1 MAITLE
7 KLCDNAEE
15 RYNLKLIAGKDGLKN
30 AIRWVH
36 MVEDSEV
43 PNFLHGNELIFTTGI
58 AKLDAADR
66 ILEFVKGLQR
76 HNAVGLVMN
85 LGPYIKKVPKVVID
99 YCERNN
105 FPLFTL
111 PWEVKIIDI
120 TYDFCRIIIENEK
133 REVSVVEAFK
143 HIILT
148 GENKSEFAETFKKMG
163 FQPKSK
169 YRIALVEFLSN
180 GKNVTEAFVNN
191 NHIRLWK
198 IFTKSAFSSTM
209 FLMDKRLVVIKQ
221 NSSDSQINRIAEM
234 MQKSIESGNMTMV
247 MGVSDEEI
255 GVEAVAEIY
264 TEAEAAYYTACKEK
278 KNLTFYNDIGLNKL
292 IFGVEDRYVLKKFIK
307 KQLSPLILY
316 DSENN
321 TDYEETFRDYLESYS
336 SVKAVSEKSGVHRN
350 TVNYKIKQIREILGG
365 ELNAEAKAEFL
376 IAYRIK
382 DLFSCLKNE

>member
-7 KLCDNAEE
+7 KLCENTEE
-15 RYNLKLIAGKDGLKN
+15 KYNLKLIAGKDGLKN

-43 PNFLHGNELIFTTGI
+43 PNFLHGNELVFTTGI
-58 AKLDAADR
+58 AKMDSADK
-66 ILEFVKGLQR
+66 ILEFVKGLIR

-85 LGPYIKKVPKVVID
+85 LGPYIKKVPHAVVD
-99 YCERNN
+99 YCEKNG

-148 GENKSEFAETFKKMG
+148 GESKSEYAEIFKKMG
-163 FQPKSK
+163 FQPKNK
-169 YRIALVEFLSN
+169 YRIVLIEFLHN
-180 GKNVTEAFVNN
+180 GKNVTEIFVNN
-191 NHIRLWK
+191 NHMRLWK
-198 IFTKSAFSSTM
+198 ILTKSAFSSTM
-209 FLMDKRLVVIKQ
+209 FLIDNRLVVIKQ
-221 NSSDSQINRIAEM
+221 NCSDTQIKRIADTIL
-234 MQKSIESGNMTMV
+234 KSIESGNVTLV

-255 GVEAVAEIY
+255 GTEAVAQIY
-264 TEAEAAYYTACKEK
+264 TEAEAAYYTACKGKE
-278 KNLTFYNDIGLNKL
+278 NLTFYNDIGLNKL
-292 IFGVEDRYVLKKFIK
+292 IFGVEDRYVLKKFIN
-307 KQLSPLILY
+307 KQLSPLTIY
-316 DSENN
+316 DSENH

-365 ELNAEAKAEFL
+365 ELDAEAKAEFL
-376 IAYRIK
+376 LAYRIK
-382 DLFSCLKNE
+382 DLMSCL

>member
-7 KLCDNAEE
+7 KLCENTEE
-15 RYNLKLIAGKDGLKN
+15 RYNLKLIAGKDGLKS

-58 AKLDAADR
+58 GKLDTADR
-66 ILEFVKGLQR
+66 ILEFVKGLER
-76 HNAVGLVMN
+76 HNAVGVVMN
-85 LGPYIKKVPKVVID
+85 LGPYIKKVPTVVID
-99 YCERNN
+99 YCEKNS

-133 REVSVVEAFK
+133 SEVSVVEAFK

-148 GENKSEFAETFKKMG
+148 GESKSEFAETFKKMG
-163 FQPKSK
+163 FQPKNK
-169 YRIALVEFLSN
+169 YRIALIEFFHN
-180 GKNVTEAFVNN
+180 GKSVTETFVNN
-191 NHIRLWK
+191 NHMRLWK
-198 IFTKSAFSSTM
+198 VFTKSAFSSTM
-209 FLMDKRLVVIKQ
+209 FLMDKKLVVIKQ
-221 NSSDSQINRIAEM
+221 NCSDTQIKKMADTIL
-234 MQKSIESGNMTMV
+234 KSIEIGNMSMV
-247 MGVSDEEI
+247 IGISDEET
-255 GVEAVAEIY
+255 GTEAAAEIY
-264 TEAEAAYYTACKEK
+264 TEAEAAYYTACKGNEY
-278 KNLTFYNDIGLNKL
+278 LTFYNDIGLNKL
-292 IFGVEDRYVLKKFIK
+292 IFGVEDRHVLKKFIE
-307 KQLSPLILY
+307 KQLSPLTIY
-316 DSENN
+316 DSENH
-321 TDYEETFRDYLESYS
+321 TDYEVTFRDYLESYS

-382 DLFSCLKNE
+382 DLMSCL

>member
-7 KLCDNAEE
+7 KLCENAEE
-15 RYNLKLIAGKDGLKN
+15 RYNLKLIAGKDGLKS

-58 AKLDAADR
+58 GKLDTADR

-76 HNAVGLVMN
+76 HSAVGVVMN
-85 LGPYIKKVPKVVID
+85 LGPYIKKVPTVVID
-99 YCERNN
+99 YCEKNG

-133 REVSVVEAFK
+133 SEVSVVEAFK

-148 GENKSEFAETFKKMG
+148 GECKSEFTETFKKMG
-163 FQPKSK
+163 FQSKSK
-169 YRIALVEFLSN
+169 YRIALIEFFHN
-180 GKNVTEAFVNN
+180 GKSVTETFVNN
-191 NHIRLWK
+191 NHMRLWK
-198 IFTKSAFSSTM
+198 VLTKSAFSSTM
-209 FLMDKRLVVIKQ
+209 FLMDKKLVVIKQ
-221 NSSDSQINRIAEM
+221 NCSNTQIKRIADTILRN
-234 MQKSIESGNMTMV
+234 IEIGNISMV
-247 MGVSDEEI
+247 MGVSDEET
-255 GVEAVAEIY
+255 GTEAAAEIY
-264 TEAEAAYYTACKEK
+264 TEAVAAYYTACKGNEY
-278 KNLTFYNDIGLNKL
+278 LTFYNDIGLNKL
-292 IFGVEDRYVLKKFIK
+292 IFGVEDRHVLRKFIE
-307 KQLSPLILY
+307 KQLSPLTIY
-316 DSENN
+316 DSENH

-382 DLFSCLKNE
+382 DLMSCL